1 MCPMKNPVYD
11 KFPFYASAA
20 TQVVAARLSA
30 ELFERM
36 EMVRRDTNKTRTD
49 LIAEALERFLQEQT
63 N

>member
-1 MCPMKNPVYD
+1 M
-11 KFPFYASAA
+11 
-20 TQVVAARLSA
+20 AARLSA

-36 EMVRRDTNKTRTD
+36 EMVRRESNKSRTD

>member
-1 MCPMKNPVYD
+1 MKQPVYST
-11 KFPFYASAA
+11 FPFYASAA

-36 EMVRRDTNKTRTD
+36 EMVRRESNKSRTD

>member
-1 MCPMKNPVYD
+1 MKQPVYD
-11 KFPFYASAA
+11 KFPFYASAT

-36 EMVRRDTNKTRTD
+36 EMARRDTNKTRTD